1 MNLIRLC
8 LDRPVAVSV
17 GVLLTVLF
25 GLLSL
30 FVIPIQLTP
39 NVDVPIINVQTSW
52 IGANPQE
59 VEREILDRQEEQLR
73 SVKGLRRMTGKA
85 QDNQAQITLEF
96 YNDVDRGEALRDVT
110 DKLRQVANYPP
121 EVDEPT
127 VQAADTSRD
136 SEIAWL
142 VLRATDGNDARLPE
156 LYDFAK
162 NYIKPYLDR
171 VKGVASTDI
180 YGGMQREVRV
190 RVDAGRLAARG
201 LTFRQVEDALRN
213 QNANISAG
221 TRSQGKRD
229 YAVRT
234 VGQYRTL
241 EEILNTVIAYTAG
254 GPVYVRDVAEV
265 ESGFRKQ
272 RAFVR
277 SVGEYV
283 LAFPVRR
290 EVGANVMEVMRELRG
305 TIQRINADVLTARG
319 TNLELK
325 QVYDETV
332 YIDQAIGMVESSA
345 VFGSILTVVVL
356 MVFLRNWRAT
366 AALGLAIPISVIG
379 TFLVVVM
386 SGRTLNVVS
395 LAGIAFAIGMVVD
408 NSIVVLENIY
418 RHREMGKDVK
428 TACLDGT
435 REVWGAVLA
444 STLTTL
450 AVFIPVIFI
459 REEAGQLFRD
469 ISIATAA
476 SVGLSLLVSV
486 TVLPPLARRIL
497 SIGGGGAAGWGAAV
511 RAGSG
516 RRGLKVRALDL
527 LEWTN
532 RHRLL
537 RPTIIVL
544 MTGVSLVGARLL
556 VPATTYL
563 PMGNQNLVFGIL
575 LTPPGYSLDEFK
587 RMGAVIESVVRP
599 YWSAS
604 PGSPEHKA
612 LDERWRRMVQ
622 GLIAASAI
630 PELAA
635 PASYNPLAWLEHA
648 RLRREWETPPPLVQD
663 FFFVAFDGIAFMGCT
678 SRDAQRVRPLTR
690 LLSTSGQQIPGT
702 FAYFQQ
708 FPIFR
713 VAGGND
719 AEIQIRG
726 DDLEQVT
733 AAAAALQGELMARFG
748 FPQPDPPNFSLGRP
762 EVTVEPDRE
771 RAADLGLNVRD
782 VGFIVEACVDGAF
795 VGEYRAVGADSI
807 DIALHVKGQS
817 DRPTQEIAQVPIWTP
832 SGRVV
837 PLGAAVRL
845 RDTSAL
851 EQIKHIERQRAVTLT
866 VNPPETV
873 PLEVVIDQTKE
884 LVTRLREA
892 KAIHPDVIVSL
903 TGNADK
909 LKLARATMVGEW
921 KGWTV
926 ETLINLIG
934 SRFFLSVLICYLL
947 MVALYESWVYPFVIM
962 FSVPLAIFGGFL
974 GLWVCHVGTL
984 LSTDQAVQQ
993 LDVLTFLGFVILVG
1007 TVVNNAILLVDQ
1019 SLQNLRLRGMELH
1032 AAVREAV
1039 RTRVRPVLMT
1049 SLTTVCGQLPLAVMP
1064 GAGSELYRGLASV
1077 TVGGLL
1083 VATLGTLVLVPMVL
1097 TTVLEW
1103 RLARRGV
1110 AVEPAAGA
1118 VAGEPG
1124 S

>member
-1 MNLIRLC
+1 M
-8 LDRPVAVSV
+8 AVSV

-39 NVDVPIINVQTSW
+39 NVDVPIINVSTTW
-52 IGANPQE
+52 VGANPQE

-85 QDNQAQITLEF
+85 QDNQASITLEF
-96 YNDVDRGEALRDVT
+96 YNDVERGEALRDVT
-110 DKLRQVANYPP
+110 DRLRQVSNYPP

-127 VQAADTSRD
+127 VAAADTSRD

-142 VLRATDGNDARLPE
+142 VLRATDGRDERLPE

-180 YGGMQREVRV
+180 YGGMQREVQV
-190 RVDAGRLAARG
+190 RVDAGQLAARG
-201 LTFRQVEDALRN
+201 LTFRQVEQALRN

-234 VGQYRTL
+234 VGQYASL
-241 EEILNTVIAYTAG
+241 GEILSTVIAYTPG

-265 ESGFRKQ
+265 ESGYKKQ

-290 EVGANVMEVMRELRG
+290 EVGANVMAVMRELREA
-305 TIQRINADVLTARG
+305 IRLINEDVLTARG
-319 TNLELK
+319 THLELR

-345 VFGSILTVVVL
+345 VFGSLLTVAVL
-356 MVFLRNWRAT
+356 MLFLRNWRAT
-366 AALGLAIPISVIG
+366 AALGLAIPISVVG
-379 TFLVVVM
+379 TFLVVVAM
-386 SGRTLNVVS
+386 GRTLNVVS

-408 NSIVVLENIY
+408 NSVVVLENIY
-418 RHREMGKDVK
+418 RHREMGKDPWR
-428 TACLDGT
+428 ACLEGT
-435 REVWGAVLA
+435 GEVWAAVLA

-469 ISIATAA
+469 ISIAIAA
-476 SVGLSLLVSV
+476 AVGLSLVVSV
-486 TVLPPLARRIL
+486 TVLPPLAAKLL
-497 SIGGGGAAGWGAAV
+497 SLGRGAASAAWGTAAP
-511 RAGSG
+511 G
-516 RRGLKVRALDL
+516 RRRGARLLTRAADL
-527 LEWTN
+527 LEWAN
-532 RHRLL
+532 RHRVL
-537 RPTIIVL
+537 RSATIVV

-556 VPATTYL
+556 IPATTYL
-563 PMGNQNLVFGIL
+563 PLGNQNLVFGIL
-575 LTPPGYSLDEFK
+575 LTPPGYSLQEFK
-587 RMGAVIESVVRP
+587 RMGTVIESVVRP
-599 YWSAS
+599 YWSAK
-604 PGSPEHKA
+604 PGSAEHQA
-612 LDERWRRMVQ
+612 LDAQWNQTVSGM
-622 GLIAASAI
+622 IAAGAI
-630 PELAA
+630 PELAT
-635 PASYNPLAWLEHA
+635 PPSSNPLAWLERD
-648 RLRREWETPPPLVQD
+648 RLRREWLTPPPLVED

-678 SRDAQRVRPLTR
+678 SRDPNRVRPLTR
-690 LLSTSGQQIPGT
+690 LLASCGQQIPGT
-702 FAYFQQ
+702 FAFFQQ

-719 AEIQIRG
+719 AEIQVRG
-726 DDLEQVT
+726 DSLEAVT
-733 AAAAALQGELMARFG
+733 AAAGALQGELMARFG

-771 RAADLGLNVRD
+771 RSADLGLSVRD

-795 VGEYRAVGADSI
+795 VGEYRAVGADTI
-807 DIALHVKGQS
+807 DIALHVKGQAQ
-817 DRPTQEIAQVPIWTP
+817 RPTQEIAQVPIWTP
-832 SGRVV
+832 TGRVV
-837 PLGAAVRL
+837 PLGAAVRM
-845 RDTSAL
+845 RDTAAL

-866 VNPPETV
+866 VSPPETV
-873 PLEVVIDQTKE
+873 PLEAVIDQTKA
-884 LVTRLREA
+884 LVEKLREA
-892 KAIHPDVIVSL
+892 KAIDPDVIVSL

-921 KGWTV
+921 KGFTL
-926 ETLINLIG
+926 ETLLNVLS

-962 FSVPLAIFGGFL
+962 FSVPLAVFGGFL

-984 LSTDQAVQQ
+984 MSTSQAVQQ

-1019 SLQNLRLRGMELH
+1019 SLQNLRLHGMELH

-1049 SLTTVCGQLPLAVMP
+1049 SLTTVFGQLPLAVMP

-1083 VATLGTLVLVPMVL
+1083 VATLGTLILVPMVL
-1097 TTVLEW
+1097 TTVLEM
-1103 RLARRGV
+1103 RARR
-1110 AVEPAAGA
+1110 AGA
-1118 VAGEPG
+1118 SVGAREIERAAAVGESG
-1124 S
+1124 A